1 MTPLLRKMYPDPS
14 MGTIS
19 HGLVVVMNQAF
30 GYLLPS
36 RHPWSRGNTVE
47 RWGRWTPVLSLIPQK
62 WLPAL
67 NPCASSSHPLCDTPF
82 PNLHLPEHFRGCVC
96 PHIHWVATMSSAPA
110 PRQLPTNQAPSFFSH
125 LHPPV
130 AVFKL
135 REVRAGFCSCIQDSK
150 SFMLIPV
157 PIPLRS
163 LLCKIPYDW
172 TNRDRLGW

>member
-14 MGTIS
+14 MGTTS

-47 RWGRWTPVLSLIPQK
+47 RWGGRTPVLSLIPQK

-110 PRQLPTNQAPSFFSH
+110 PWQLPTNQAPSFFSH

-130 AVFKL
+130 AVFPTARGESWIL
-135 REVRAGFCSCIQDSK
+135 FLHSGLQIIHAHSCSHSPEIFALQDSLWLNK
-150 SFMLIPV
+150 
-157 PIPLRS
+157 
-163 LLCKIPYDW
+163 
-172 TNRDRLGW
+172 